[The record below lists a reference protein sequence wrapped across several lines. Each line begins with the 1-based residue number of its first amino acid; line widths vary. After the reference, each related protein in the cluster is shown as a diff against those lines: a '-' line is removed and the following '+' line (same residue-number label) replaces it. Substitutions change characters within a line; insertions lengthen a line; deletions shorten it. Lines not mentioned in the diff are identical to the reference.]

1 MPETTAKSTKIP
13 QARKIT
19 PTLDPAVILDT
30 VFEDGLLYITIQN
43 ILDRPAYRVSVK
55 FHKPFFGN
63 EGQKNIT
70 ELQIFKRIEYLAPFK
85 LIRIFIDTSEAF
97 FQSKQSTRITGEL
110 TYTNADGTPFVS
122 PVIHNINIYKDLTY
136 HRT

>member
-1 MPETTAKSTKIP
+1 MPETPAKSTKIP
-13 QARKIT
+13 QGRKVT

-30 VFEDGLLYITIQN
+30 VFEDGLFFITIQN

-63 EGQKNIT
+63 EGQKNIAD
-70 ELQIFKRIEYLAPFK
+70 LQIFKRIEYLAPFK
-85 LIRIFIDTSEAF
+85 IIRIFIDTSEF
-97 FQSKQSTRITGEL
+97 YFRSRQSTRISGEL
-110 TYTNADGTPFVS
+110 IYTNADGTRFVS